1 MEKEDKVQKVLK
13 KAIHGLSITEISKK
27 SKLSR
32 SSVIAALAKL
42 EGAKKISFRKIGMA
56 KIYSLNRRRK

>member
-1 MEKEDKVQKVLK
+1 MEKEDKVKKILK
-13 KAIHGLSITEISKK
+13 KSVHGLSITDISKR

-56 KIYSLNRRRK
+56 KIYSLNGGRK